1 SMELLETE
9 CDILIPAALE
19 NQITKENAPRIKAK
33 VIAEGANGPVT
44 KDAEEILLKKNIL
57 IIPDLY
63 LNAGGVTVSYFEWL
77 KNLSHVRFGRMGKRY
92 QETMENRMLR
102 AIEIATG
109 KQFSESDRSA
119 IVRGADELDLVNS
132 GLEETMAVAYHE
144 MRDTQLRNPKI
155 KDLRTSAFLNAIEKI
170 ARAYMEL

>member
-1 SMELLETE
+1 M
-9 CDILIPAALE
+9 
-19 NQITKENAPRIKAK
+19 
-33 VIAEGANGPVT
+33 
-44 KDAEEILLKKNIL
+44 
-57 IIPDLY
+57 
-63 LNAGGVTVSYFEWL
+63 TVSYFEWL

-170 ARAYMEL
+170 ARAYMELGIFP